1 MEQQHYC
8 FLYTGA
14 KEEEIAFEVWDGI
27 AEPMNAGDD
36 GTYEGWYLYDNGDMD
51 TLKPINSTIL
61 THNEWLNRIRP
72 LQVGDVVEH
81 IREGKGVIKRF
92 DDNDGQFLIE
102 LEQGY
107 DYWGVPHRLRLISR
121 ADKPTEWQPK
131 WGEEVEVS
139 DDGKY
144 WLKNVYVGKHPD
156 KENIMPHVVWLKIDD
171 IIVSYKHIRP
181 IPPKP
186 KTLREEVFDWINK
199 EGCTISCDARIKLSH
214 IIDRHDKGGKNG

>member
-139 DDGKY
+139 DDAVCWHKTIFGCLSPSESDFKY
-144 WLKNVYVGKHPD
+144 LTTSGAYR
-156 KENIMPHVVWLKIDD
+156 
-171 IIVSYKHIRP
+171 YIRP